1 MGKVKGQRDN
11 KGMRPIREIAAA
23 IGLLED
29 DLEYYGRYKAKVGL
43 KAINRLKRRTDAS
56 LILVSAMTPT
66 PAGEGKTT
74 VSIGLAQALAKLGKS
89 AMVALREPSL
99 GPVFGIKGGATGG
112 GLSRVLP
119 ADDINLHFTN
129 DFPAVESAHNL
140 LSALIDNS
148 IFHGNPLNIDPR
160 KITWRRVMD
169 INDRSLRDI
178 VIGLGGSTNGVPRE
192 TGFDIVPSSEIMA
205 ILCLSRSYAELKDKI
220 RKTLVGFTYDDRP
233 VMTGDLKVEGAV
245 TALLKHAL
253 LPNLVQTTE
262 GVPAIIHGGPFANIA
277 QGTNSIIGTDL
288 ALRLADYVV
297 TEAGFG
303 FELGAEKYFD
313 IVAPYGNLNPRI
325 VVLVATIRALK
336 YHAGVAREDLNGPN
350 PRLAVLGMANL
361 RKHYENIDKFN
372 VPCIIA
378 LNRFPSDTDEEIRA
392 VVEAAEYEG
401 MNIAPAD
408 IFRLGG
414 EGGLELAEKTA
425 NLIAQSSGAFRT
437 LYKWDQPVEDKI
449 FTIASE
455 IYGAV
460 SIDYQ
465 PLARRNL
472 DLIKKFGFDKLP
484 ICIAKTQQSLSDNP
498 ALLGLPRD
506 FIVTVREIKIASGAG
521 FLIPITGDILRMP
534 GLSKTPAAYH
544 IDIDD
549 DGNITG
555 VDSPPLPAIP
565 ATPGAARHG

>member
-1 MGKVKGQRDN
+1 MRKTKENSSGKNLRYIVD
-11 KGMRPIREIAAA
+11 IASML
-23 IGLLED
+23 GLTED
-29 DLEYYGRYKAKVGL
+29 DLELYGRYKAK
-43 KAINRLKRRTDAS
+43 IRLEVTRRFSRRNNSS

-74 VSIGLAQALAKLGKS
+74 VSIGLAQALAKIGKS
-89 AMVALREPSL
+89 TIAALREPSL

-112 GLSRVLP
+112 GLSRVHP
-119 ADDINLHFTN
+119 VDDINLHFTN

-140 LSALIDNS
+140 LSAIVDNS

-160 KITWRRVMD
+160 KITWRRVIDM
-169 INDRSLRDI
+169 NDRSLRDI

-205 ILCLSRSYAELKDKI
+205 ILCLSRSYEELKDKI
-220 RKTLVGFTYDDRP
+220 SRILVSFTYDDRP
-233 VMTGDLKVEGAV
+233 VIAGDLKVEGAV
-245 TALLKHAL
+245 TALLKYAL

-277 QGTNSIIGTDL
+277 QGTNSIISTDL

-303 FELGAEKYFD
+303 FDLGAEKYFD
-313 IVAPYGNLNPRI
+313 IVARYGNFNPRI
-325 VVLVATIRALK
+325 VVLVATVRALK
-336 YHAGVAREDLNGPN
+336 YHAGIAREELNDPN
-350 PRLAVLGMANL
+350 PHAAVLGMANL

-372 VPCIIA
+372 VPCIVA
-378 LNRFPSDTDEEIRA
+378 LNRFPSDTDEEIQA
-392 VVEAAEYEG
+392 VVKAAENEG

-414 EGGLELAEKTA
+414 DGGLELAEKTVR
-425 NLIAQSSGAFRT
+425 LIAGAEGTFKP
-437 LYKWDQPVEDKI
+437 LYDWNLPVEDKI
-449 FTIASE
+449 FKVASE

-465 PLARRNL
+465 PQARRNL
-472 DLIKKFGFDKLP
+472 DMIKKIGYDKLP
-484 ICIAKTQQSLSDNP
+484 VCIAKTQQSLSDNP
-498 ALLGLPRD
+498 NLLGLPSN

-521 FLIPITGDILRMP
+521 FLIPITGEILRMP
-534 GLSKTPAAYH
+534 GLSRAPAAYN
-544 IDIDD
+544 INIDD
-549 DGNITG
+549 TGNIKG
-555 VDSPPLPAIP
+555 IV
-565 ATPGAARHG
+565 

>member
-1 MGKVKGQRDN
+1 
-11 KGMRPIREIAAA
+11 MRKTKQHNPEKNLRSIVDIASML
-23 IGLLED
+23 GLMEN
-29 DLEYYGRYKAKVGL
+29 DLELYGRYKAKVKL
-43 KAINRLKRRTDAS
+43 EAIRRFSRRNNSS

-74 VSIGLAQALAKLGKS
+74 VSIGLAQALAKIGKS
-89 AMVALREPSL
+89 TIAALREPSL

-112 GLSRVLP
+112 GLSRVHP
-119 ADDINLHFTN
+119 VDDINLHFTN

-140 LSALIDNS
+140 LSAIVDNS

-160 KITWRRVMD
+160 KITWRRVIDM
-169 INDRSLRDI
+169 NDRSLRDI

-205 ILCLSRSYAELKDKI
+205 ILCLSRSYEELKDKI
-220 RKTLVGFTYDDRP
+220 RKILVSFTYDDQA
-233 VMTGDLKVEGAV
+233 VIAGDLKVEGAV
-245 TALLKHAL
+245 TALLKYAL

-303 FELGAEKYFD
+303 FDLGAEKYFD
-313 IVAPYGNLNPRI
+313 IVAPYGNFNPRI
-325 VVLVATIRALK
+325 VVLVATVRALK
-336 YHAGVAREDLNGPN
+336 YHAGIAREELNDPN
-350 PRLAVLGMANL
+350 PHAAVLGMANL

-372 VPCIIA
+372 VPCIVA
-378 LNRFPSDTDEEIRA
+378 LNRFPSDTDEEIKA
-392 VVEAAEYEG
+392 VVEAAENEG

-414 EGGLELAEKTA
+414 EGGLELAEKTVR
-425 NLIAQSSGAFRT
+425 LIAEAKGTSKP
-437 LYKWDQPVEDKI
+437 LYDWKLPVEDKI
-449 FTIASE
+449 FKVASE

-465 PLARRNL
+465 PQARRNL
-472 DLIKKFGFDKLP
+472 DMIKKFGYDRLP
-484 ICIAKTQQSLSDNP
+484 VCIAKTQQSLSDNP
-498 ALLGLPRD
+498 SLLGLPSN

-521 FLIPITGDILRMP
+521 FLIPITGEILRMP
-534 GLSKTPAAYH
+534 GLSKVPAAYN
-544 IDIDD
+544 INIDD
-549 DGNITG
+549 SGNITG
-555 VDSPPLPAIP
+555 IV
-565 ATPGAARHG
+565 

>member
-1 MGKVKGQRDN
+1 
-11 KGMRPIREIAAA
+11 MRKTKQHNPEKNLRSIVDIASML
-23 IGLLED
+23 GLMEN
-29 DLEYYGRYKAKVGL
+29 DLELYGRYKAKVKL
-43 KAINRLKRRTDAS
+43 EAIRRFSRRNNSS

-74 VSIGLAQALAKLGKS
+74 VSIGLAQALAKIGKS
-89 AMVALREPSL
+89 TIAALREPSL

-112 GLSRVLP
+112 GLSCVHP
-119 ADDINLHFTN
+119 VDDINLHFTN

-140 LSALIDNS
+140 LSAIVDNS

-160 KITWRRVMD
+160 KITWRRVIDM
-169 INDRSLRDI
+169 NDRSLRDI

-205 ILCLSRSYAELKDKI
+205 ILCLSRSYEELKDKI
-220 RKTLVGFTYDDRP
+220 RKILVSFTYDDQP
-233 VMTGDLKVEGAV
+233 VIAGDLKVEGAV
-245 TALLKHAL
+245 TALLKYAL

-288 ALRLADYVV
+288 ALRLVDYVV

-303 FELGAEKYFD
+303 FDLGAEKYFD
-313 IVAPYGNLNPRI
+313 IVAPYGNFNPRI
-325 VVLVATIRALK
+325 VVLVATVRALK
-336 YHAGVAREDLNGPN
+336 YHAGIAREKLNDPN
-350 PRLAVLGMANL
+350 PHAAVLGMANL

-372 VPCIIA
+372 VPCIVA
-378 LNRFPSDTDEEIRA
+378 LNRFPSDTDEEIKA
-392 VVEAAEYEG
+392 VVEAAENEG

-414 EGGLELAEKTA
+414 EGGLELAEKTVR
-425 NLIAQSSGAFRT
+425 LIAEAKGTSKP
-437 LYKWDQPVEDKI
+437 LYDWKLPVEDKI
-449 FTIASE
+449 FKVASE

-465 PLARRNL
+465 PQARRNL
-472 DLIKKFGFDKLP
+472 DMIKKFGYDRLP
-484 ICIAKTQQSLSDNP
+484 VCIAKTQQSLSDNP
-498 ALLGLPRD
+498 NLLGLPSN

-521 FLIPITGDILRMP
+521 FLIPITGEILRMP
-534 GLSKTPAAYH
+534 GLSKVPAAYN
-544 IDIDD
+544 INIDD
-549 DGNITG
+549 SGNITG
-555 VDSPPLPAIP
+555 IV
-565 ATPGAARHG
+565 

>member
-1 MGKVKGQRDN
+1 
-11 KGMRPIREIAAA
+11 MRKTKQHNPEKNLRSIVDIASML
-23 IGLLED
+23 GLMEN
-29 DLEYYGRYKAKVGL
+29 DLELYGRYKAKVKL
-43 KAINRLKRRTDAS
+43 EAIRRFSRRNNSS

-74 VSIGLAQALAKLGKS
+74 VSIGLAQALAKIGKS
-89 AMVALREPSL
+89 TIAALREPSL

-112 GLSRVLP
+112 GLSRVHP
-119 ADDINLHFTN
+119 VDDINLHFTN

-140 LSALIDNS
+140 LSAIVDNS

-160 KITWRRVMD
+160 KITWRRVIDM
-169 INDRSLRDI
+169 NDRSLRDI

-205 ILCLSRSYAELKDKI
+205 ILCLSRSYEELKDKI
-220 RKTLVGFTYDDRP
+220 RKILVSFTYDDQP
-233 VMTGDLKVEGAV
+233 VIAGDLKVEGAV
-245 TALLKHAL
+245 TALLKYAL

-303 FELGAEKYFD
+303 FDLGAEKYFD
-313 IVAPYGNLNPRI
+313 IVAPYGNFNPRI
-325 VVLVATIRALK
+325 VVLVATVRALK
-336 YHAGVAREDLNGPN
+336 YHAGIAREELNDPN
-350 PRLAVLGMANL
+350 PHAAVLGMANL

-372 VPCIIA
+372 VPCIVA
-378 LNRFPSDTDEEIRA
+378 LNRFPSDTDEEIKA
-392 VVEAAEYEG
+392 VVEAAENEG

-414 EGGLELAEKTA
+414 EGGLELAEKTVR
-425 NLIAQSSGAFRT
+425 LIAEAKGTSKP
-437 LYKWDQPVEDKI
+437 LYDWKLPVEDKI
-449 FTIASE
+449 FKVASE

-465 PLARRNL
+465 PQARRNL
-472 DLIKKFGFDKLP
+472 DMIKKFGYDRLP
-484 ICIAKTQQSLSDNP
+484 VCIAKTQQSLSDNP
-498 ALLGLPRD
+498 NLLGLPSN

-521 FLIPITGDILRMP
+521 FLIPITGEILRMP
-534 GLSKTPAAYH
+534 GLSKVPTAYN
-544 IDIDD
+544 INIDD
-549 DGNITG
+549 SGNVTG
-555 VDSPPLPAIP
+555 IV
-565 ATPGAARHG
+565 

>member
-1 MGKVKGQRDN
+1 MKEQSAGNCMK
-11 KGMRPIREIAAA
+11 PIYEIAAS
-23 IGLLED
+23 IGLAED
-29 DLEYYGRYKAKVGL
+29 DMECYGRYKAKVRIE
-43 KAINRLKRRTDAS
+43 AIKRFERRANAS

-74 VSIGLAQALAKLGKS
+74 VSIGLAQALAKLGKQTI
-89 AMVALREPSL
+89 VTLREPSL

-112 GLSRVLP
+112 GLSSVLP

-140 LSALIDNS
+140 LSALVDNS
-148 IFHGNPLNIDPR
+148 VFHGNPLNIDPR

-169 INDRSLRDI
+169 MNDRSLRDI

-192 TGFDIVPSSEIMA
+192 SGFDIVPSSEIMA
-205 ILCLSRSYAELKDKI
+205 ILCLSRSYAELKEKI
-220 RKTLVGFTYDDRP
+220 RKILVGFTYDDKP
-233 VMTGDLKVEGAV
+233 VITRDLKIEGAV
-245 TALLKHAL
+245 TSLLKHAL

-262 GVPAIIHGGPFANIA
+262 GVPAIVHGGPFANIA

-303 FELGAEKYFD
+303 FDLGAEKYFD
-313 IVAPYGNLNPRI
+313 IVAPYGNFNPRI
-325 VVLVATIRALK
+325 VVLVATVRALK
-336 YHAGVAREDLNGPN
+336 YHAGMPTESLNEPN
-350 PRLAVLGMANL
+350 PRVAVLGMANL

-378 LNRFPSDTDEEIRA
+378 LNRFPSDTDAEIQA
-392 VVEAAEYEG
+392 VVRAAENEG
-401 MNIAPAD
+401 MNIAPVD

-414 EGGLELAEKTA
+414 EGGLELAEKTT
-425 NLIAQSSGAFRT
+425 NIIAGASGTFRS
-437 LYKWDQPVEDKI
+437 LYRWDQPVEDKI
-449 FTIASE
+449 FTVASK

-465 PLARRNL
+465 PLAKRNL

-498 ALLGLPRD
+498 SLLGLPSD

-555 VDSPPLPAIP
+555 IT
-565 ATPGAARHG
+565 TPRDA

>member
-1 MGKVKGQRDN
+1 
-11 KGMRPIREIAAA
+11 MRKTKQHNPEKNLRSIVDIASML
-23 IGLLED
+23 GLMEN
-29 DLEYYGRYKAKVGL
+29 DLELYGRYKAKVKL
-43 KAINRLKRRTDAS
+43 EAIRRFSRRNNSS

-74 VSIGLAQALAKLGKS
+74 VSIGLAQALAKIGKS
-89 AMVALREPSL
+89 TIAALREPSL

-112 GLSRVLP
+112 GLSRVHP
-119 ADDINLHFTN
+119 VDDINLHFTN

-140 LSALIDNS
+140 LSAIVDNS

-160 KITWRRVMD
+160 KITWRRVIDM
-169 INDRSLRDI
+169 NDRSLRDI

-205 ILCLSRSYAELKDKI
+205 ILCLSRSYEELKDKI
-220 RKTLVGFTYDDRP
+220 RKILVSFTYDDQP
-233 VMTGDLKVEGAV
+233 VIAGDLKVEGAV
-245 TALLKHAL
+245 TALLKYAL

-303 FELGAEKYFD
+303 FDLGAEKYFD
-313 IVAPYGNLNPRI
+313 IVAPYGNFNPRI
-325 VVLVATIRALK
+325 VVLVATVRALK
-336 YHAGVAREDLNGPN
+336 YHAGIAREKLNDPN
-350 PRLAVLGMANL
+350 PHAAVLGMANL

-372 VPCIIA
+372 VPCIVA
-378 LNRFPSDTDEEIRA
+378 LNRFPSDTDEEIKA
-392 VVEAAEYEG
+392 VVEAAENEG

-414 EGGLELAEKTA
+414 EGGLDLAEKTVR
-425 NLIAQSSGAFRT
+425 LIAEAKGTSKP
-437 LYKWDQPVEDKI
+437 LYDWKLPVEDKI
-449 FTIASE
+449 FKVASE

-465 PLARRNL
+465 PQARRNL
-472 DLIKKFGFDKLP
+472 DMIKKFGYDRLP
-484 ICIAKTQQSLSDNP
+484 VCIAKTQQSLSDNP
-498 ALLGLPRD
+498 SLLGLPSN

-521 FLIPITGDILRMP
+521 FLIPITGEILRMP
-534 GLSKTPAAYH
+534 GLSKVPAAYN
-544 IDIDD
+544 INIDD
-549 DGNITG
+549 SGNITG
-555 VDSPPLPAIP
+555 IV
-565 ATPGAARHG
+565 

>member
-1 MGKVKGQRDN
+1 MGTSKKTSAPQRL
-11 KGMRPIREIAAA
+11 RPIRDVASA
-23 IGLLED
+23 IGLQEE
-29 DLEYYGRYKAKVGL
+29 DLEYYGRYKAKVRL
-43 KAINRLKRRTDAS
+43 EAIRRFPRRDDS
-56 LILVSAMTPT
+56 NLILVSAMTPT

-74 VSIGLAQALAKLGKS
+74 VSIGLAQALARLGKS
-89 AMVALREPSL
+89 TIAALREPSL

-119 ADDINLHFTN
+119 VDDINLHFTN

-140 LSALIDNS
+140 LSALVDNAV
-148 IFHGNPLNIDPR
+148 FHGNPFNIDPR
-160 KITWRRVMD
+160 KITWRRVVDM
-169 INDRSLRDI
+169 NDRSLRDI

-220 RKTLVGFTYDDRP
+220 RRILVGFTYDDTP
-233 VMTGDLKVEGAV
+233 VIAGDLKVEGAV
-245 TALLKHAL
+245 TALLKYAL

-277 QGTNSIIGTDL
+277 QGTNSVMGTDL

-303 FELGAEKYFD
+303 FDLGAEKFFD
-313 IVAPYGNLNPRI
+313 IVAPYGELNPRI
-325 VVLVATIRALK
+325 VVLVATVRALK
-336 YHAGVAREDLNGPN
+336 YHAGVAREDLNSSN
-350 PRLAVLGMANL
+350 ARAAVLGMANL
-361 RKHYENIDKFN
+361 RKHYGNIDKFN

-392 VVEAAEYEG
+392 VVDAAEREG

-414 EGGLELAEKTA
+414 EGGLELAEKTVR
-425 NLIAQSSGAFRT
+425 LIAGATGRFRT
-437 LYKWDQPVEDKI
+437 LYDWEQPVEDKI
-449 FTIASE
+449 FTVASE

-460 SIDYQ
+460 SIDYR
-465 PLARRNL
+465 PLAKRNL
-472 DLIKKFGFDKLP
+472 EIIRRFGFDKLP
-484 ICIAKTQQSLSDNP
+484 VCIAKTQQSLSDNP
-498 ALLGLPRD
+498 ALLGMPRD

-521 FLIPITGDILRMP
+521 FLIPITGEILRMP

-549 DGNITG
+549 AGNISG
-555 VDSPPLPAIP
+555 IV
-565 ATPGAARHG
+565 

>member
-1 MGKVKGQRDN
+1 MGTSEKPSVPERL
-11 KGMRPIREIAAA
+11 RPIRDIAST
-23 IGLLED
+23 IGLREE
-29 DLEYYGRYKAKVGL
+29 DLEYYGRYKAKVRL
-43 KAINRLKRRTDAS
+43 EAIRRFPRRDDS
-56 LILVSAMTPT
+56 NLILVSAMTPT

-74 VSIGLAQALAKLGKS
+74 VSIGLAQALARLGKS
-89 AMVALREPSL
+89 TIAALREPSL

-119 ADDINLHFTN
+119 VDDINLHFTN

-140 LSALIDNS
+140 LSALVDNAV
-148 IFHGNPLNIDPR
+148 FHGNPLNIDPR
-160 KITWRRVMD
+160 KITWRRVVDM
-169 INDRSLRDI
+169 NDRSLRDI

-220 RKTLVGFTYDDRP
+220 RRILVGFTYDDTP
-233 VMTGDLKVEGAV
+233 VKAGDLKVEGAV
-245 TALLKHAL
+245 TALLKYAL

-277 QGTNSIIGTDL
+277 QGTNSVMGTDL

-303 FELGAEKYFD
+303 FDLGAEKFFD
-313 IVAPYGNLNPRI
+313 IVAPYGELNPRI
-325 VVLVATIRALK
+325 VVLVATVRALK
-336 YHAGVAREDLNGPN
+336 YHAGVAREDLNAPN
-350 PRLAVLGMANL
+350 ARAAVLGMANL
-361 RKHYENIDKFN
+361 RKHYGNIDKFN

-378 LNRFPSDTDEEIRA
+378 LNRFPSDTDEEVRA
-392 VVEAAEYEG
+392 VVDAAEREG

-414 EGGLELAEKTA
+414 EGGLELAEKTVR
-425 NLIAQSSGAFRT
+425 LIAGATGRFRT
-437 LYKWDQPVEDKI
+437 LYDWNQPVEDKI
-449 FTIASE
+449 FTVASD

-460 SIDYQ
+460 SIDYR
-465 PLARRNL
+465 PLAKRNL
-472 DLIKKFGFDKLP
+472 DLIRRFGFDKLP
-484 ICIAKTQQSLSDNP
+484 VCIAKTQQSLSDNP
-498 ALLGLPRD
+498 SLLGMPRD

-521 FLIPITGDILRMP
+521 FLIPITGEILRMP
-534 GLSKTPAAYH
+534 GLSKSPAAYH

-549 DGNITG
+549 AGTISG
-555 VDSPPLPAIP
+555 IV
-565 ATPGAARHG
+565 

>member
-1 MGKVKGQRDN
+1 MGKEKEKRSIKGL
-11 KGMRPIREIAAA
+11 RPITEIAAS
-23 IGLLED
+23 IGLAED
-29 DLEYYGRYKAKVGL
+29 DLELYGRYKAKVRIE
-43 KAINRLKRRTDAS
+43 AIKRFERRENAS

-74 VSIGLAQALAKLGKS
+74 VSIGLSQALARLGKKTI
-89 AMVALREPSL
+89 VTLREPSL

-112 GLSRVLP
+112 GLSCVLP
-119 ADDINLHFTN
+119 LDDINLHFTN
-129 DFPAVESAHNL
+129 DFPAIESAHNL
-140 LSALIDNS
+140 LSALVDNS
-148 IFHGNPLNIDPR
+148 VFHGNTLNIDPR
-160 KITWRRVMD
+160 KITWRRVLDM
-169 INDRSLRDI
+169 NDRSLRDI

-220 RKTLVGFTYDDRP
+220 RKILVGFTYDDKP
-233 VMTGDLKVEGAV
+233 VFTRDLKVEGAV

-277 QGTNSIIGTDL
+277 QGTNSIMGTDL

-303 FELGAEKYFD
+303 FELGAEKFFD

-325 VVLVATIRALK
+325 VVLVATVRALK
-336 YHAGVAREDLNGPN
+336 YHAGVPREELNVPN
-350 PRLAVLGMANL
+350 PRVAVIGMANL
-361 RKHYENIDKFN
+361 RKHYENISKFN

-378 LNRFPSDTDEEIRA
+378 LNRFPSDTDAEIQA
-392 VVEAAEYEG
+392 VIGAAEDEG

-414 EGGLELAEKTA
+414 EGGLELAEKA
-425 NLIAQSSGAFRT
+425 VSIVARSSGTFKS
-437 LYKWDQPVEDKI
+437 LYKWELPVEDKI
-449 FTIASE
+449 FTIASK

-465 PLARRNL
+465 PLAKKNL

-498 ALLGLPRD
+498 ALLGLPSD

-521 FLIPITGDILRMP
+521 FLIPITGEILRMP
-534 GLSKTPAAYH
+534 GLSKVPAAYH

-549 DGNITG
+549 NGNITG
-555 VDSPPLPAIP
+555 ITA
-565 ATPGAARHG
+565 PGTD

>member
-1 MGKVKGQRDN
+1 MMKMKKALPEKN
-11 KGMRPIREIAAA
+11 LRPIVEIASS
-23 IGLLED
+23 IELTEN
-29 DLEYYGRYKAKVGL
+29 DLELYGRYKAKVRL
-43 KAINRLKRRTDAS
+43 EAIRRFPRRKDSA

-74 VSIGLAQALAKLGKS
+74 VSIGLAQALAKIGKS
-89 AMVALREPSL
+89 TIAALREPSL

-112 GLSRVLP
+112 GLSRVHP
-119 ADDINLHFTN
+119 VDDINLHFTN

-140 LSALIDNS
+140 LSAIVDNS
-148 IFHGNPLNIDPR
+148 VFHGNPLNIDPR
-160 KITWRRVMD
+160 KITWRRVLD
-169 INDRSLRDI
+169 VNDRALRDI

-205 ILCLSRSYAELKDKI
+205 ILCLSRSYEDLKDKI
-220 RKTLVGFTYDDRP
+220 GKILVSFTYDDQP
-233 VMTGDLKVEGAV
+233 VTAAHLKVEGAV
-245 TALLKHAL
+245 TALLKYAL

-277 QGTNSIIGTDL
+277 QGTSSIMGTDL

-303 FELGAEKYFD
+303 FDLGAEKFFD

-336 YHAGVAREDLNGPN
+336 YHAGINREELHEPNARA
-350 PRLAVLGMANL
+350 AVLGMANL
-361 RKHYENIDKFN
+361 RKHYDNIDKFN
-372 VPCIIA
+372 IPCIVA
-378 LNRFPSDTDEEIRA
+378 LNRFPSDTDEEIKA
-392 VVEAAEYEG
+392 VMEAAEDEG

-414 EGGLELAEKTA
+414 EGGLELAEKTVQ
-425 NLIAQSSGAFRT
+425 LIASTQGTFKP
-437 LYKWDQPVEDKI
+437 LYEWDLPVEDKI
-449 FTIASE
+449 FKVASE

-465 PLARRNL
+465 PQARRNL
-472 DLIKKFGFDKLP
+472 DLIKKIGYDKLP

-498 ALLGLPRD
+498 SLLGLPKN
-506 FIVTVREIKIASGAG
+506 FIVTVREIKVASGAG
-521 FLIPITGDILRMP
+521 FLIPITGEILRMP
-534 GLSKTPAAYH
+534 GLSKFPAAYNIN
-544 IDIDD
+544 IDNTGI
-549 DGNITG
+549 ITG
-555 VDSPPLPAIP
+555 IV
-565 ATPGAARHG
+565 

>member
-1 MGKVKGQRDN
+1 
-11 KGMRPIREIAAA
+11 MRKTKQHNPEKNLRSIVDIASML
-23 IGLLED
+23 GLMEN
-29 DLEYYGRYKAKVGL
+29 DLELYGRYKAKVKL
-43 KAINRLKRRTDAS
+43 EAIRRFSRRNNSS

-74 VSIGLAQALAKLGKS
+74 VSIGLAQALTKIGKS
-89 AMVALREPSL
+89 TIAALREPSL

-112 GLSRVLP
+112 GLSCVHP
-119 ADDINLHFTN
+119 VDDINLHFTN

-140 LSALIDNS
+140 LSAIVDNS

-160 KITWRRVMD
+160 KITWRRVIDM
-169 INDRSLRDI
+169 NDRSLRDI

-205 ILCLSRSYAELKDKI
+205 ILCLSRSYEELKDKI
-220 RKTLVGFTYDDRP
+220 RKILVSFTYDDQP
-233 VMTGDLKVEGAV
+233 VIAGDLKVEGAV
-245 TALLKHAL
+245 TALLKYAL

-303 FELGAEKYFD
+303 FDLGAEKYFD
-313 IVAPYGNLNPRI
+313 IVAPYGNFNPRI
-325 VVLVATIRALK
+325 VVLVATVRALK
-336 YHAGVAREDLNGPN
+336 YHAGIAREKLNDPN
-350 PRLAVLGMANL
+350 PHAAVLGMANL

-372 VPCIIA
+372 VPCIVA
-378 LNRFPSDTDEEIRA
+378 LNRFPSDTDEEIKA
-392 VVEAAEYEG
+392 VVEAAENEG

-414 EGGLELAEKTA
+414 EGGLELAEKTVR
-425 NLIAQSSGAFRT
+425 LIAEAKGTSKP
-437 LYKWDQPVEDKI
+437 LYDWKLPVEDKI
-449 FTIASE
+449 FKVASE

-465 PLARRNL
+465 PQARRNL
-472 DLIKKFGFDKLP
+472 DMIKKFGYDRLP
-484 ICIAKTQQSLSDNP
+484 VCIAKTQQSLSDNP
-498 ALLGLPRD
+498 NLLGLPSN

-521 FLIPITGDILRMP
+521 FLIPITGEILRMP
-534 GLSKTPAAYH
+534 GLSKVPAAYN
-544 IDIDD
+544 INIDD
-549 DGNITG
+549 SGNITG
-555 VDSPPLPAIP
+555 IV
-565 ATPGAARHG
+565 

>member
-1 MGKVKGQRDN
+1 
-11 KGMRPIREIAAA
+11 MRKTKQHNPEKNLRSIVDVASML
-23 IGLLED
+23 GLMEN
-29 DLEYYGRYKAKVGL
+29 DLELYGRYKAKVKL
-43 KAINRLKRRTDAS
+43 EAIRRFSRRNKSS

-74 VSIGLAQALAKLGKS
+74 VSIGLAQALAKIGKS
-89 AMVALREPSL
+89 TIAALREPSL

-112 GLSRVLP
+112 GLSRVHP
-119 ADDINLHFTN
+119 VDDINLHFTN

-140 LSALIDNS
+140 LSAIVDNS

-169 INDRSLRDI
+169 MNDRSLRDI

-205 ILCLSRSYAELKDKI
+205 ILCLSRSYEELKDKI
-220 RKTLVGFTYDDRP
+220 RKILVSFTYDDQP
-233 VMTGDLKVEGAV
+233 VIAGDLKVEGAV
-245 TALLKHAL
+245 TALLKYAL

-303 FELGAEKYFD
+303 FDLGAEKYFD
-313 IVAPYGNLNPRI
+313 IVAPYGNFNPRI
-325 VVLVATIRALK
+325 VVLVATVRALK
-336 YHAGVAREDLNGPN
+336 YHAGIAREELNDPN
-350 PRLAVLGMANL
+350 PLTAVLGMANL

-372 VPCIIA
+372 VPCIVA
-378 LNRFPSDTDEEIRA
+378 LNRFPSDTDEEIKA
-392 VVEAAEYEG
+392 VVEAAENEG

-414 EGGLELAEKTA
+414 EGGLELAEKTVR
-425 NLIAQSSGAFRT
+425 LIAEAKGT
-437 LYKWDQPVEDKI
+437 YKPLYDWKLPVEDKI
-449 FTIASE
+449 FKVANE

-465 PLARRNL
+465 PQARRDL
-472 DLIKKFGFDKLP
+472 DMIKKIGYDRLP

-498 ALLGLPRD
+498 SLLGLPSN

-521 FLIPITGDILRMP
+521 FLVPITGEILRMP
-534 GLSKTPAAYH
+534 GLSKVPAAYN
-544 IDIDD
+544 INIDD
-549 DGNITG
+549 TGNITG
-555 VDSPPLPAIP
+555 IV
-565 ATPGAARHG
+565 